1 MEVTIR
7 VHPSFK
13 HEIGTEEIKVKISD
27 TETIDTLMMKISR
40 RYPRLVE
47 YVLDPTTGELRQDYT
62 ILLNGRRMRD
72 IHTKLK
78 HKDEISIAPPQQ
90 TG

>member
-1 MEVTIR
+1 MEVIIR

-13 HEIGTEEIKVKISD
+13 SEIGTEEIRVKISEF
-27 TETIDTLMMKISR
+27 ETLDTLMMKISR

-72 IHTKLK
+72 IHTRLK
-78 HKDEISIAPPQQ
+78 HKDEISISPPAE
-90 TG
+90 G